1 MRKAFKIVTD
11 QSITLQN
18 WQKIAEQLGLLQ
30 DQITEI
36 ETNFSGSPREQ
47 CRQALLM
54 WRNVKG
60 TKATRKVLSRVL
72 RNLKITDA
80 AGKTYS
86 SIEKCDEEI
95 EMEFFSY

>member
-11 QSITLQN
+11 QSIALQN

-30 DQITEI
+30 DQITET
-36 ETNFSGSPREQ
+36 ETNFSGPREQ

-80 AGKTYS
+80 AGKNR
-86 SIEKCDEEI
+86 K
-95 EMEFFSY
+95 

>member
-11 QSITLQN
+11 QSIALQN
-18 WQKIAEQLGLLQ
+18 WQKIVEQLGLLQ

-36 ETNFSGSPREQ
+36 ETNFGGSPREQ

-80 AGKTYS
+80 AGKTYY
-86 SIEKCDEEI
+86 SIVK
-95 EMEFFSY
+95 